1 MGKEREGG
9 KDPPGQRG
17 FGAPLGSGVS
27 TMTSPG
33 PGAGDGLRRPERPTP
48 FSFPPPAG
56 TEANSGPAPVSPLGA
71 SSPKRGS
78 FLGSPALGRR
88 RRGAAAAAAA
98 LFVKELLEQGRG
110 HDAAAA
116 AAAPAVA
123 LGGPAAQRA
132 AGGGGRGGG
141 AIAAAARPPSLVGA
155 RGRCG

>member
-1 MGKEREGG
+1 
-9 KDPPGQRG
+9 
-17 FGAPLGSGVS
+17 
-27 TMTSPG
+27 MTSPG

-48 FSFPPPAG
+48 CSFPLPAG
-56 TEANSGPAPVSPLGA
+56 TEANSVPAPVSPPGA
-71 SSPKRGS
+71 PSPKHGS
-78 FLGSPALGRR
+78 FLRSPALGRR
-88 RRGAAAAAAA
+88 RRSATAAAAA

-132 AGGGGRGGG
+132 AGNGGRGGW
-141 AIAAAARPPSLVGA
+141 AIAAAAARPPSLVGA